1 MQEPYYNNKGEVM
14 VEIDFRTSIGRDKIN
29 EKTAEELEDFIS
41 SEIAYGLASEM
52 KEHIDELSFIDMQM
66 NTETG
71 NFDITAELVL
81 CAKAQIITTAE
92 MQAQKLAAYGLTEAQ
107 ILDVLETQLQ
117 DTKGF

>member
-1 MQEPYYNNKGEVM
+1 M
-14 VEIDFRTSIGRDKIN
+14 VEIDASLTIDKATIH
-29 EKTAEELEDFIS
+29 ALDADELETTIHQS
-41 SEIAYGLASEM
+41 IVGALAAEM
-52 KEHIDELSFIDMQM
+52 SKHIDEMSFIDMRI
-66 NTETG
+66 NPETEE
-71 NFDITAELVL
+71 FEITAELVL

>member
-1 MQEPYYNNKGEVM
+1 MIEINYSANIAQE
-14 VEIDFRTSIGRDKIN
+14 EISNRSAD
-29 EKTAEELEDFIS
+29 ELEDFIES
-41 SEIAYGLASEM
+41 NIAEGLADKM
-52 KEHIDELSFIDMQM
+52 REHIDEMSFIDMQM